1 MMALIK
7 IFQIISTTLYKSD
20 NIKQNQKRINP
31 KIDLQ
36 QSSNISSKP
45 MRLAKIKEFS
55 KQENSLNKNITNI
68 THPQY
73 VPLPFKSKLFKSVS
87 FYAKQDKKNT
97 SNKISIKNL
106 FIKINTNNLGSIWT
120 QIHSDQTSIMVCFL
134 VENKIANDKIN
145 EFLNDIEE
153 NLKTAGYQKI
163 NLRCNLQCSI
173 PYNENFPKENQ
184 NIKNW
189 EA

>member
-1 MMALIK
+1 
-7 IFQIISTTLYKSD
+7 
-20 NIKQNQKRINP
+20 
-31 KIDLQ
+31 
-36 QSSNISSKP
+36 
-45 MRLAKIKEFS
+45 
-55 KQENSLNKNITNI
+55 
-68 THPQY
+68 
-73 VPLPFKSKLFKSVS
+73 
-87 FYAKQDKKNT
+87 
-97 SNKISIKNL
+97 
-106 FIKINTNNLGSIWT
+106 
-120 QIHSDQTSIMVCFL
+120 